1 MANLHVA
8 YCMQD
13 VHNILLYYNTD
24 VVTIKPV
31 TGRASVC
38 STSVETARRLIAW
51 GFHTEKEVC
60 QHSHS
65 SDPVPVHTIHANTLQ
80 YIALRNRLIS
90 VSVLNCIALC
100 RIAILLHIDILWQL
114 CRGQLLKRVKKAKL
128 LIYIYTGF
136 AYFLVQ
142 IKWLH
147 IPQHTRIYRGYLGP
161 GGLSEWS
168 QYYDCTGGAAGMIDR
183 WLFTNAHIL
192 QSPTA
197 KVNG

>member
-1 MANLHVA
+1 
-8 YCMQD
+8 MQD

-31 TGRASVC
+31 TGRVSVC

-65 SDPVPVHTIHANTLQ
+65 SDPVPVHIYMRNMLQ
-80 YIALRNRLIS
+80 YIALRN
-90 VSVLNCIALC
+90 
-100 RIAILLHIDILWQL
+100 ILLYAIYWYVEVYWIVLHYVVLQYCYILL
-114 CRGQLLKRVKKAKL
+114 YCDSSVGDSC
-128 LIYIYTGF
+128 F